1 MKYEYLIEL
10 KWSNTKDDGT
20 EETIKF
26 DNETISSLMM
36 TNEYENSNMPIIAAT
51 LIADKNDMDKIITNV
66 KTACFYI
73 SIYKLF
79 INSVT
84 NLELKQLTP
93 YYGKATYFIDQDI
106 NYNKEIDYS
115 DNKEKKDNFINFTI
129 GMMFSECIDANKQT
143 INTTLVNS
151 TRFNSVCYFLSRSP
165 YCVSPFTYNDSI
177 DQLIV
182 PPMESL
188 SKTIKFFND
197 IKVFYDT
204 PYRFYIEPGC
214 TYLLDSSGEG
224 VQKQGEDYD
233 TCMFNIRSLDDSAA
247 LAEGMQSND
256 DLGCYYADVNVKDSY
271 YTIDSDTEKLYTEIQ
286 AIVDPSVN
294 QSVTLLSSVNEAITA
309 INNMKNNINN
319 TLKKANSVIKNV
331 PSSLT
336 DYKSA
341 ITSGTTIIN
350 SVLTLPT
357 EVKNNQYDIINTSGQ
372 IFDGRTSD
380 GSSKYGSID
389 IIIRCNGYIKELE
402 ELEVTTTS
410 TDSETGSSTTTTSR
424 YLNDDEV
431 EKCEEWIKTLNTY
444 LANINSSSAVVSLIP
459 AKYQNIANTVIGVAS
474 GVSSLGTFVNSVSA
488 VNISDNVTSA
498 LNKVASLRTQ
508 SASHATSI
516 NTELITRVNYCF
528 KIEHYLTASKSI
540 IKEASELWDGYI
552 ELQNAS
558 NDSNSNSSSGSA
570 KPNPFKAD
578 NAVYNLGI
586 ASDMVD
592 DSATNILD
600 AVNKFKSANLT
611 ISNAIEQVS
620 PQIKDLKEYKND
632 IKSTVTGTWDKLRDI
647 SKSAKESLQN
657 IVKSANQL
665 ADKVKSLS
673 FTVNDLKD
681 LQKNINM
688 VKDISNIGML
698 GISNFTVD
706 LNLKDSTKKDNNI
719 TDTENIGTKL
729 IRLSNDNANMVKNIK
744 ANLENH
750 INQLSISKTDL
761 DTTAITL
768 NKRYIVK
775 NYDAHSNNDG
785 VFLLTRK
792 IDFFI
797 KAGDRF
803 TLSTKLD
810 LIKVGETTSSNSTIQ
825 KQISN
830 ILNSSQNILQ
840 SVTSGGLSIDS
851 IGSVISNAKSIEK
864 SYNKL
869 KG

>member
-10 KWSNTKDDGT
+10 KWSHTKDDGT

-26 DNETISSLMM
+26 DNETINSLML
-36 TNEYENSNMPIIAAT
+36 TNEYENSNMPIIAVT
-51 LIADKNDMDKIITNV
+51 LTADKNDMDKIITNV

-93 YYGKATYFIDQDI
+93 YYGKATYFVDQDI

-143 INTTLVNS
+143 INTTLVSS

-214 TYLLDSSGEG
+214 VYLLDSSGEG
-224 VQKQGEDYD
+224 IQKQGEEYD
-233 TCMFNIRSLDDSAA
+233 TCMFNIRPLDESAA
-247 LAEGMQSND
+247 LSEGMQSND
-256 DLGCYYADVNVKDSY
+256 ELGCYYADVNVKDSY

-294 QSVTLLSSVNEAITA
+294 QSVTLLSSVNEAINA
-309 INNMKNNINN
+309 INKMKSSINE
-319 TLKKANSVIKNV
+319 TLTKANSTIKNI

-336 DYKSA
+336 DYQSA

-357 EVKNNQYDIINTSGQ
+357 AVKNNQYDVINTAGQ

-389 IIIRCNGYIKELE
+389 IILRCNGYIKELE

-410 TDSETGSSTTTTSR
+410 TDSETGSSTTTTTK
-424 YLNDDEV
+424 YLNKYEI
-431 EKCEEWIKTLNTY
+431 EQCEEWIETLNTY

-459 AKYQNIANTVIGVAS
+459 AKYQGISGNIIGVAS
-474 GVSSLGTFVNSVSA
+474 GLSSLGTFINSVSS

-498 LNKVASLRTQ
+498 LNKVSSLRTQ
-508 SASHATSI
+508 SASHVTSI
-516 NTELITRVNYCF
+516 NDELITRVNYCF
-528 KIEHYLTASKSI
+528 KIEHYLTASKAI
-540 IKEASELWDGYI
+540 IKEASDLWDGYI
-552 ELQNAS
+552 ALQNS
-558 NDSNSNSSSGSA
+558 SSESGSSSGSA
-570 KPNPFKAD
+570 KANPFKAD
-578 NAVYNLGI
+578 NAIYNLGI
-586 ASDMVD
+586 ASDMVS
-592 DSATNILD
+592 DSSTNILD
-600 AVNKFKSANLT
+600 AINKFKSANLT

-706 LNLKDSTKKDNNI
+706 LNLKDSTKTDNN
-719 TDTENIGTKL
+719 TSDNSNIGTKL
-729 IRLSNDNANMVKNIK
+729 IRLTNDNANMVKNIK

-810 LIKVGETTSSNSTIQ
+810 LIKVGETNSSNTSTQ
-825 KQISN
+825 TQINN
-830 ILNSSQNILQ
+830 ILNSSQNILR
-840 SVTSGGLSIDS
+840 SVSSGGLSIDN
-851 IGSVISNAKSIEK
+851 IGSIISNAKNIES